1 MNKNELWNAFMGGS
15 SSNIQEGLILRLKAN
30 EEANENDII
39 FVGGSTFLV
48 AELIKFMKSWREKL
62 NINKSFVV
70 KKLDNNFSDM
80 KVGENMLIATPK
92 IIDEYINQ
100 IPKGINVNIK
110 TLRKDLALT
119 YNADTTCPVTT
130 GIFLRIVSEAAY
142 EDFLI
147 KFIFWRVIDH
157 ESKTASKLACG
168 GHHLKSPQY
177 LVKKD

>member
-1 MNKNELWNAFMGGS
+1 MGF
-15 SSNIQEGLILRLKAN
+15 IILASMR
-30 EEANENDII
+30 
-39 FVGGSTFLV
+39 
-48 AELIKFMKSWREKL
+48 KSWKEKL
-62 NINKSFVV
+62 NIDKPYAV
-70 KKLDNNFSDM
+70 KKLDKNFSDM

-92 IIDEYINQ
+92 IVDEYIKQ

-142 EDFLI
+142 EDLLNGEKNI
-147 KFIFWRVIDH
+147 TPFWIVVDH

-168 GHHLKSPQY
+168 INFI
-177 LVKKD
+177 KKRRREENII

>member
-1 MNKNELWNAFMGGS
+1 MSFV
-15 SSNIQEGLILRLKAN
+15 IL
-30 EEANENDII
+30 
-39 FVGGSTFLV
+39 V
-48 AELIKFMKSWREKL
+48 FMKSWREKL

-142 EDFLI
+142 EDFLNGEKNI
-147 KFIFWRVIDH
+147 TPFWRVVDH

-168 GHHLKSPQY
+168 IY
-177 LVKKD
+177 FIKKRRRKENII